1 MPGQQSTTAPKGR
14 PADPHP
20 SLQPIDQRIVIVRQD
35 LESVFTELE
44 TILDVCITVHTA
56 LDHQNATQ
64 DGDFAHVLQ
73 RCGSDPLYEQLLEL
87 TKIIE
92 ALGGTTTYSDDNRIV
107 GDALTSFPGGSNN
120 E

>member
-14 PADPHP
+14 PADPP
-20 SLQPIDQRIVIVRQD
+20 TSLQPIDQRIVIVRRD

-44 TILDVCITVHTA
+44 TILDVCIAVHTA

-73 RCGSDPLYEQLLEL
+73 RCGSDPLYQQLLEL
-87 TKIIE
+87 TTIIE
-92 ALGGTTTYSDDNRIV
+92 ALGGTTSYSDDDQIV
-107 GDALTSFPGGSNN
+107 VGAPISCPEGGNN